1 MSDAADRAAVAERA
15 AEAGGAVARSLF
27 RGDLTVETKA
37 NETDYV
43 TRADREAQAEI
54 VDVIGERY
62 PNEPV
67 VGEEDGAAKAVP
79 ERGPAWVVDPIDG
92 SHNYVRGGRVWGTCV
107 AAVRDG
113 EPVAAAT
120 VCPALGDAYVA
131 GDGPTERNGE
141 VVSVSERAD
150 PATCSVAP
158 TVWWPSDRR
167 DEFARAAEA
176 VVTRFGDLRRPGS
189 VQVALAQ
196 VAAGRLDGAITN
208 VAVNPW
214 DSLAG
219 VHLVRRA
226 GGRVTDIDGDRWH
239 HDATGLVA
247 SNGAVHDA
255 VLAAAADIG
264 SAP

>member
-1 MSDAADRAAVAERA
+1 MTDPGARRAAAERA
-15 AEAGGAVARSLF
+15 ARAGGEVAASLF
-27 RGDLTVETKA
+27 RGDLAVETKD

-43 TRADREAQAEI
+43 TRADGEAQEAAVE
-54 VDVIGERY
+54 VLRERY
-62 PNEPV
+62 PDEPV
-67 VGEEDGAAKAVP
+67 VGEEADARKTVP
-79 ERGPAWVVDPIDG
+79 ETGRAWVVDPIDG

-131 GDGPTERNGE
+131 GEGPTERNGE
-141 VVSVSERAD
+141 VVAVSDRAD

-196 VAAGRLDGAITN
+196 VAAGRLDAAITN

-214 DSLAG
+214 DSIAG
-219 VHLVRRA
+219 AHLVRRA
-226 GGRVTDIDGDRWH
+226 GGRVTDLAGDRWR

-247 SNGAVHDA
+247 SNGAVHDDA
-255 VLAAAADIG
+255 LAAATEI
-264 SAP
+264 

>member
-1 MSDAADRAAVAERA
+1 MTDPDARRAAAERA
-15 AEAGGAVARSLF
+15 ARAGGEVAASLF
-27 RGDLTVETKA
+27 REDLAVETKD

-43 TRADREAQAEI
+43 TRADTEAQEAI
-54 VDVIGERY
+54 VEVLRERY
-62 PNEPV
+62 PDEPV
-67 VGEEDGAAKAVP
+67 VGEEADAAKAVP
-79 ERGPAWVVDPIDG
+79 ETGPAWVVDPIDG

-120 VCPALGDAYVA
+120 VCPALGDTYVA
-131 GDGPTERNGE
+131 GGGPTERNGE
-141 VVSVSERAD
+141 VVSVSDRAD

-176 VVTRFGDLRRPGS
+176 VVTRFGDMRRPGS

-196 VAAGRLDGAITN
+196 VAAGRLDAAVTN

-226 GGRVTDIDGDRWH
+226 GGRVTDLAGDRWR

-247 SNGAVHDA
+247 SNGSVHDDA
-255 VLAAAADIG
+255 LAAATEI
-264 SAP
+264 

>member
-1 MSDAADRAAVAERA
+1 VTDAAERRAVAERA
-15 AEAGGAVARSLF
+15 ARAGGEVAASLF
-27 RGDLTVETKA
+27 REDLAVETKD

-43 TRADREAQAEI
+43 TRADREAQEA
-54 VDVIGERY
+54 VTAVLRERY
-62 PNEPV
+62 PADPV
-67 VGEEDGAAKAVP
+67 VGEEVEARETVP

-92 SHNYVRGGRVWGTCV
+92 SHNYVRGDRVWGTCV

-131 GDGPTERNGE
+131 GDGPTERNGRP
-141 VVSVSERAD
+141 VGVSDRSN

-167 DEFARAAEA
+167 DEFARATEA

-196 VAAGRLDGAITN
+196 IAAGRLDGAVTN

-214 DSLAG
+214 DSIAG

-226 GGRVTDIDGDRWH
+226 GGRVTDLAGDPWR

-255 VLAAAADIG
+255 VLAAATEI
-264 SAP
+264 